1 MNVIGK
7 DVLIKLRSKNR
18 SNTRLVQAI
27 DQLMTDLNND
37 SATSAEQ
44 FLETRKDADKVH
56 NKGFYFFN
64 LHIHRTLLLI
74 DVMDNEATVVW
85 AGTHEDYKAIFKNN
99 KDTIEKWLRA
109 RCWIN

>member
-37 SATSAEQ
+37 STTSAEQ
-44 FLETRKDADKVH
+44 FLETRKDAE
-56 NKGFYFFN
+56 G
-64 LHIHRTLLLI
+64 
-74 DVMDNEATVVW
+74 A
-85 AGTHEDYKAIFKNN
+85 
-99 KDTIEKWLRA
+99 
-109 RCWIN
+109 

>member
-1 MNVIGK
+1 MI
-7 DVLIKLRSKNR
+7 
-18 SNTRLVQAI
+18 
-27 DQLMTDLNND
+27 QLLLPNSSWKPEKTL
-37 SATSAEQ
+37 
-44 FLETRKDADKVH
+44 KVH

-85 AGTHEDYKAIFKNN
+85 AGTHEEYKATFKNN